1 MSYLQYVLSAEEEEV
16 IRTLEPIFMYKGN
29 PTEDYKC
36 FLIDVVSYVTTATYA
51 ERCNMQTFIM
61 RCEEGAYIPITGIIS
76 IKKSELR
83 YREYATI
90 LNAIYGE
97 GALMYDKVDI
107 CNTIVD
113 AIIKALNGGCKYSSC
128 HRNNALHK
136 QLMHRPL
143 QIVKQI

>member
-1 MSYLQYVLSAEEEEV
+1 MSYLQYVLSGEEEEV
-16 IRTLEPIFMYKGN
+16 IRTLAPIFMYKGR
-29 PTEDYKC
+29 PTEDYKS
-36 FLIDVVSYVTTATYA
+36 FLIDVVSFVATATYQ
-51 ERCNMQTFIM
+51 ERCNIQTFIM

-97 GALMYDKVDI
+97 GALIHDKVDI

-113 AIIKALNGGCKYSSC
+113 IIIKALNAGCKYCSC

-136 QLMHRPL
+136 QLMHHPL
-143 QIVKQI
+143 QIVKLI